1 VTYVVAV
8 FGGQSYFAHRGK
20 ERGFRNW
27 FPSLLQAVYDV
38 RHKHMT
44 CVILIYFT
52 CRRNSGETL
61 ILPCET
67 AAKVII
73 PAIRAHIARE
83 LIETY
88 ELKQDEVAKILGITQ
103 SAVSKYTS
111 HVRGSVLR
119 IDGIKEIEPLLTGM
133 VTLAAT
139 EKELSRKEFLAIFCQ
154 TCQAVRKTGLMC
166 PLCKKADV
174 SIEIQ
179 ECSFCLG

>member
-1 VTYVVAV
+1 MEASNILLI
-8 FGGQSYFAHRGK
+8 G
-20 ERGFRNW
+20 ERRDVLRNW
-27 FPSLLQAVYDV
+27 SRSLLQAVYDV
-38 RHKHMT
+38 RHEHMT

-52 CRRNSGETL
+52 CRRNNGETL

-73 PAIRAHIARE
+73 PAIRAYIARE

-103 SAVSKYTS
+103 SAVSKYAS
-111 HVRGSVLR
+111 HVRGSILR
-119 IDGIKEIEPLLTGM
+119 IDGIREIEPLLTGM

-139 EKELSRKEFLAIFCQ
+139 EKDFSRKEFLEKFCQ
-154 TCQAVRKTGLMC
+154 TCQAVRRTGLMC

-179 ECSFCLG
+179 GCSFCLG